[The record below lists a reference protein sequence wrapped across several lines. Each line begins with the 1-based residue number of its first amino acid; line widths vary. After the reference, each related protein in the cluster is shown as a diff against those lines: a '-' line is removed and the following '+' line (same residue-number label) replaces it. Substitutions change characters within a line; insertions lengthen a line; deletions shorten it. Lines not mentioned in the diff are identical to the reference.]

1 MRTPTE
7 IELKNLK
14 IYYEIFLDGN
24 FSNIGCSDFYCSK
37 CYFNNNISCESSPES
52 RKERFLIAK
61 KILFQPKQ
69 LELF

>member
-14 IYYEIFLDGN
+14 IYYEFFLDED
-24 FSNIGCSDFYCSK
+24 FLSIGCSDFTCSK
-37 CYFNNNISCESSPES
+37 CYFNNNVVCKSSKES